1 MPERLRKSLP
11 DHNFVNSEAEIL
23 ASDLAD
29 IAVNTDQKITFQQA
43 QQAHLHL
50 NVILRHFILAAR
62 AAGHAAEL
70 SPSTPPPTSKKES
83 GFKACGD
90 ASGDVTR
97 MSSHAARAVGSAE
110 LLQS

>member
-70 SPSTPPPTSKKES
+70 SPSTPPPTSNPDQRAMVKKIP
-83 GFKACGD
+83 AID
-90 ASGDVTR
+90 RV
-97 MSSHAARAVGSAE
+97 
-110 LLQS
+110 